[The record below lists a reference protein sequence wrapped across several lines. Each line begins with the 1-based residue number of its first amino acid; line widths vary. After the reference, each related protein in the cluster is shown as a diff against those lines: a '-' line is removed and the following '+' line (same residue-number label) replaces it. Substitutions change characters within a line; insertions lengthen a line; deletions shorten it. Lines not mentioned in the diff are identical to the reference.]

1 MCVGVPQWHTQASKR
16 QAKATTSHES
26 KKRKWA
32 KGHTICLGKNN
43 PTAKK
48 GGKKKKGEKERKEL
62 GERSKGRKEK
72 RGGATKIPGGRC
84 VVVVVRGVVADKA
97 CGEKGNEGGEPVRD
111 RRSKEKRRASV
122 CVFNRISLAFLQRA
136 LASRPFVG
144 FAAQLTR
151 RNAGGW
157 GFGPS
162 GGSDHLSSLL
172 LRAGSTATQPFC
184 TPVAPTQMR
193 PRGN

>member
-1 MCVGVPQWHTQASKR
+1 M
-16 QAKATTSHES
+16 
-26 KKRKWA
+26 
-32 KGHTICLGKNN
+32 
-43 PTAKK
+43 
-48 GGKKKKGEKERKEL
+48 